1 MKSKQILSIIALIC
15 ESVANVGAFV
25 SPLHT
30 TTPHILSTTSHY
42 GTVRPDASEAIAD
55 ALRISEEFGA
65 TSKQARVAWD
75 IVEEMDSN
83 DSYAAYSSSNAPVT
97 SAGPQDYYDHI
108 RSLSYLLKETSS
120 KVTQMKQLVEQ
131 IKDMEI
137 NDPSLARIPD
147 DTAGQQLKVA
157 LADAKAASEV
167 YGPSSSEATK
177 AWDTLDNCFGP
188 NGFAEECDID
198 STNGST
204 YRYSAAALKA
214 HHLYNAA
221 IDTAL
226 LEESINALDMIGGLA
241 KFVSLEKQRLD
252 AEEKVSVG
260 P

>member
-1 MKSKQILSIIALIC
+1 MMKSKQILSIALIAS

-25 SPLHT
+25 SRQHT
-30 TTPHILSTTSHY
+30 TTPILSTTAHY

-55 ALRISEEFGA
+55 ALRISEELGV
-65 TSKQARVAWD
+65 TSKEARVAWD

-83 DSYAAYSSSNAPVT
+83 DSHAAYSSSNDLVT

-108 RSLSYLLKETSS
+108 RSLSYLLEETSS

-131 IKDMEI
+131 IKDMELK
-137 NDPSLARIPD
+137 DPSLARIPD
-147 DTAGQQLKVA
+147 DTAGQQLKVV
-157 LADAKAASEV
+157 LADAKAAAEV
-167 YGPSSSEATK
+167 YGRSSPEAKK

-188 NGFAEECDID
+188 NGLAEECDID

-221 IDTAL
+221 IDTTL
-226 LEESINALDMIGGLA
+226 LEESIDAFDMIGGLA